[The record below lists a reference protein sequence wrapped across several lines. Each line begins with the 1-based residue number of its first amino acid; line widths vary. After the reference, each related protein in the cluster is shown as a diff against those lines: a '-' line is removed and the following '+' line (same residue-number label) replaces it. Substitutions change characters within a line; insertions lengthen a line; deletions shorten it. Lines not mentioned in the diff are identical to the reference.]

1 MRTATLDEASRQ
13 NFIGR
18 LENERLLIAEKAH
31 AHNANYHY
39 FLLKNL
45 NSLVGM
51 VHDHRDQAAFL
62 HAREGFRAGSAA
74 WECAAREVEWVLNEL
89 KRQSAEFQSES
100 NQLKEAA

>member
-1 MRTATLDEASRQ
+1 MKTATLDEASRQ

-31 AHNANYHY
+31 SHNANYHY

-51 VHDHRDQAAFL
+51 VHDHRDQAAYL

-74 WECAAREVEWVLNEL
+74 WECAAREVDWALAEL
-89 KRQSAEFQSES
+89 KRQSAEYAEQL